1 MNLHP
6 ILSPEATATDLYGK
20 ACRRS
25 LGVSQRASTN
35 LLQLMYLRAI
45 PKEMPLLPAEVANLR
60 PVLFVHLF
68 HFLQL
73 LGLYPALLLPFL

>member
-1 MNLHP
+1 
-6 ILSPEATATDLYGK
+6 
-20 ACRRS
+20 
-25 LGVSQRASTN
+25 
-35 LLQLMYLRAI
+35 MYLRAI